1 MRITMAF
8 LLSAAAVPTLMAAA
22 IDRETAVKLA
32 IETASRELNVPAA
45 TMKVRSVEA
54 VEWRDSGLGCAPKGT
69 ASRPQL
75 IQGFSVTLTSGADRA
90 SVHVGDGRAIVCSH
104 TASAKVSSGPLAL
117 AAAKAIELARADLA
131 SRLNVAPREISV
143 DRARPTT
150 WPDESL
156 GCPEPGKSYAERV
169 VPGFTIDLAHAKTRY
184 RYHSDMS
191 TRVVRC
197 DQSPPR

>member
-1 MRITMAF
+1 MAF
-8 LLSAAAVPTLMAAA
+8 LLSAAAVAVLMAAA
-22 IDRETAVKLA
+22 IDREAAVRLA

-45 TMKVRSVEA
+45 DVKVRSAEA
-54 VEWRDSGLGCAPKGT
+54 VEWRDSGLGCARKGT

-75 IQGFSVTLTSGADRA
+75 IQGFRVTLTFDSDSAV
-90 SVHVGDGRAIVCSH
+90 VHVGDGRAIVCSH
-104 TASAKVSSGPLAL
+104 TLTTKASSRPLAL

-131 SRLNVAPREISV
+131 SRLKVAPREISV

-169 VPGFTIDLAHAKTRY
+169 VPGFTIDLTYAKTRY
-184 RYHSDMS
+184 RYHSDMN

-197 DQSPPR
+197 DQSPAR